1 MFAHAACSIHAV
13 FTKLLSKLRLGV
25 AFMDGTTLCFCEAA
39 DPAPDFLL
47 LQAAPLA
54 VAVT

>member
-39 DPAPDFLL
+39 DPAPNFLL